1 MLKLETPISKISFIT
16 PRFLKSLEKLGLRT
30 VGDLVF
36 HFPSRYEDFSQTYKI
51 ADLEPGQQATIQG
64 LIKNVDLRRSWRR
77 RMTIVEAVI
86 EDESGSIKAVWFNQP
101 YLKNILRPGRMMNFS
116 GKVSISDNEI
126 YLSHPDYELTQSRSQ
141 VETRHTGRLVP
152 IYPETRGLTSRGL
165 RYVVQPVLKNL
176 DLIQEF
182 IPEEVL
188 VEQKLPGINEALQKI
203 HFPNEVDEVQ
213 KIKNRFAFQD
223 LFLLQ
228 LFNFQQKLK
237 LAYEQSPIISTD
249 IEYIKKIL
257 NVLPFLLT
265 ASQKKSL
272 WEIIKDLERG
282 RPMNRLLQGDV
293 GSGKTIVAAV
303 AALLTARSGFQSAF
317 MAPTEVL
324 ANQHFRTIKK
334 LFEDIHARHPE
345 EDLPTLG
352 IITSGTSRMSFADG
366 LTSELT
372 KAAAQKKVKNGEIR
386 VVIGTHSLIQ
396 KSVAFH
402 NLGLTIIDEQHRF
415 GVRQRAH
422 LMNREP
428 SDPSRGDR
436 KNDKGKASARRT
448 KSLIPHFLSMS
459 ATPIPR
465 TLMLTIFGDLDI
477 SIIDELPLGRKLIK
491 TKIVSP
497 EERPG
502 AYGLIRREVAAGRQ
516 AFVICPRIEPTTNNP
531 EQTTYNKKNEKWGGI
546 LALEVKTVKEEHE
559 KLSKEIFPDLKVAML
574 HGKMP
579 SGGGSASGVKTTKE
593 SVMNDFKD
601 GKFDILVSTS
611 VIEVGVDVPNATI
624 MIIEGAE
631 RFGLA
636 QLYQFRGRVGR
647 GEHQSYCFLF
657 TESNSRATGERLKA
671 IIGAK
676 NGFELAEKDLK
687 LRGPGEFLGTGQA
700 GLPDLAMRGLQDFGL
715 IKSSREAALKIIQ
728 SDQNLRR
735 HPILAEK
742 LAEFQRQIHQ
752 E

>member
-1 MLKLETPISKISFIT
+1 
-16 PRFLKSLEKLGLRT
+16 
-30 VGDLVF
+30 
-36 HFPSRYEDFSQTYKI
+36 
-51 ADLEPGQQATIQG
+51 
-64 LIKNVDLRRSWRR
+64 
-77 RMTIVEAVI
+77 MTIVEAVI

-101 YLKNILRPGRMMNFS
+101 YLKNILRPGRLMNFS

-126 YLSHPDYELTQSRSQ
+126 YLSHPDYELAGDSPSQ
-141 VETRHTGRLVP
+141 ISHPPKFQRNLGGQGGETWEGKHTGRLVP

-176 DLIQEF
+176 DPVREF

-188 VEQKLPGINEALQKI
+188 REQKLPGINEALQKI
-203 HFPNEVDEVQ
+203 HFPDEVDEVQ
-213 KIKNRFAFQD
+213 AIKNRFAFQD

-237 LAYEQSPIISTD
+237 LAHEQSPVVSAD
-249 IEYIKKIL
+249 IEYVKKIL
-257 NVLPFLLT
+257 SVLPFELT

-293 GSGKTIVAAV
+293 GSGKTIVAAI
-303 AALLTARSGFQSAF
+303 AALVTARAELQSAF

-334 LFEDIHARHPE
+334 LFEDVHARHPDE
-345 EDLPTLG
+345 NLPVLG
-352 IITSGTSRMSFADG
+352 IITSGASKMSFPDG

-372 KAAAQKKVKNGEIR
+372 KGAAQKKVKNGEIGI
-386 VVIGTHSLIQ
+386 VIGTHSLIQ
-396 KSVAFH
+396 KSVAFR

-422 LMNREP
+422 LMNPE
-428 SDPSRGDR
+428 SGIMNHKGSGNK
-436 KNDKGKASARRT
+436 KN
-448 KSLIPHFLSMS
+448 KSPADNSGFLIPHFLSMS

-465 TLMLTIFGDLDI
+465 TLMLTIFGDLDV
-477 SIIDELPLGRKLIK
+477 SIIDELPTGRKAIE

-497 EERPG
+497 EGRAG
-502 AYGLIRREVAAGRQ
+502 AYGLIRREVEAGRQ
-516 AFVICPRIEPTTNNP
+516 AFVICPRIAAPEHGGEPRPFGTGTFMD
-531 EQTTYNKKNEKWGGI
+531 KKEW
-546 LALEVKTVKEEHE
+546 LLLEVKNVKEEYE
-559 KLSKEIFPDLKVAML
+559 KLSQKIFPDLRVTML
-574 HGKMP
+574 HGKMK
-579 SGGGSASGVKTTKE
+579 SVEKE
-593 SVMNDFKD
+593 RIMIDFKAR
-601 GKFDILVSTS
+601 KFDILVSTS
-611 VIEVGVDVPNATI
+611 VVEVGVDVPNATI
-624 MIIEGAE
+624 MVIEGSE

-657 TESNSRATGERLKA
+657 TESSGKATQERLAA
-671 IIGAK
+671 IVGAK
-676 NGFELAEKDLK
+676 SGFELAEKDLK

-700 GLPDLAMRGLQDFGL
+700 GLPDMAMRGLQDFGL
-715 IKSSREAALKIIQ
+715 IKSSREAALGIIK
-728 SDQNLRR
+728 SDSSLKN
-735 HPILAEK
+735 HPLLAEK
-742 LAEFQRQIHQ
+742 LAEFQRKIHQ